1 MSLGKLLLRHVAGL
15 GPQEASRTPQMK
27 LDEVTEGEDEDK
39 KEITAGMHCS
49 TTHKSLLG
57 HSPFA
62 VTISTLREYT

>member
-1 MSLGKLLLRHVAGL
+1 
-15 GPQEASRTPQMK
+15 MK
-27 LDEVTEGEDEDK
+27 LDEDTEGEDEDK

-49 TTHKSLLG
+49 TTHKSRLG